1 MNFGDFCS
9 DKLPYLSH
17 SILFI
22 IRLSHLELGRYQASC
37 HEVGGGLGVSSG
49 SVLGELLGG
58 GLGLVGHG
66 ALPQVVLSLRLQGSL
81 TDPLAVR
88 LSVSVAL
95 RLRLLIFTIW
105 GSFTLDDC
113 AYSDTS

>member
-9 DKLPYLSH
+9 DKLTYLSH

-37 HEVGGGLGVSSG
+37 HEVGGGLGV
-49 SVLGELLGG
+49 LGELLGG

-66 ALPQVVLSLRLQGSL
+66 ALPQVVPSLRLQGSL

-88 LSVSVAL
+88 
-95 RLRLLIFTIW
+95 FQ
-105 GSFTLDDC
+105 
-113 AYSDTS
+113 